1 MNKIYHLGI
10 KKNPTNYPIKR
21 FFVVFCFTLI
31 LYNNI
36 GDLFAMSKMIYKK
49 PPLPFC
55 RIKWFAINYCS
66 KLEVILDQFY

>member
-10 KKNPTNYPIKR
+10 KKTQQIILYKDFI
-21 FFVVFCFTLI
+21 FFFGFTLI

-36 GDLFAMSKMIYKK
+36 GDLFAISKMIYKK
-49 PPLPFC
+49 PSLPFC
-55 RIKWFAINYCS
+55 RIKWLAINYCS

>member
-10 KKNPTNYPIKR
+10 KKSTNYPIKR
-21 FFVVFCFTLI
+21 FLFLFCFTLI

-36 GDLFAMSKMIYKK
+36 GDLFAISKMIYKK
-49 PPLPFC
+49 PSLPFC
-55 RIKWFAINYCS
+55 RIKWIAINYCS